1 MGDERKTMQQYL
13 DALTARADYGRYF
26 TDDVVVTVE
35 GSDQRAEG
43 REAGEQ
49 LIRYMHEKAFDA
61 RPELKNLLV
70 DEGKAAIEADFAG
83 THTGEF
89 AGVAPTGRAV
99 RVPYSVI
106 YDLRGDQISKLRTS
120 ILSIRRSRS
129 LALSWFSMP
138 SGREV
143 PVASFPRTIPSWN
156 CRSSRRLSPWTRA
169 ARPRAGAYRM
179 PKTCIAF
186 RDPNAG

>member
-13 DALTARADYGRYF
+13 DALTARADYGQYF

-49 LIRYMHEKAFDA
+49 LIRYIHEGAFDA

-70 DEGKAAIEADFAG
+70 DEGKAAIEADFVG

-89 AGVAPTGRAV
+89 AGIQPSGRAV
-99 RVPYSVI
+99 HVPYSVV
-106 YDLRGDQISKLRTS
+106 YDIRGDQISALRIYFPISLLMEQLTS
-120 ILSIRRSRS
+120 
-129 LALSWFSMP
+129 
-138 SGREV
+138 
-143 PVASFPRTIPSWN
+143 
-156 CRSSRRLSPWTRA
+156 
-169 ARPRAGAYRM
+169 
-179 PKTCIAF
+179 
-186 RDPNAG
+186 

>member
-13 DALTARADYGRYF
+13 DALTARGDYGRFF

-49 LIRYMHEKAFDA
+49 LIRYMHEQAFDA

-70 DEGKAAIEADFAG
+70 DQGKAAIEADFTG
-83 THTGEF
+83 THTSEF

-106 YDLRGDQISKLRTS
+106 YDLRGEQISKLR
-120 ILSIRRSRS
+120 IYLPLSV
-129 LALSWFSMP
+129 L
-138 SGREV
+138 
-143 PVASFPRTIPSWN
+143 VAQIT
-156 CRSSRRLSPWTRA
+156 T
-169 ARPRAGAYRM
+169 
-179 PKTCIAF
+179 
-186 RDPNAG
+186 

>member
-13 DALTARADYGRYF
+13 DALTARADYGQYF
-26 TDDVVVTVE
+26 TGDVVVTVE

-43 REAGEQ
+43 REAGER
-49 LIRYMHEKAFDA
+49 LIRYMHEQAFDA

-106 YDLRGDQISKLRTS
+106 YDLRGDQISKLR
-120 ILSIRRSRS
+120 IYLPLSVLVEQI
-129 LALSWFSMP
+129 
-138 SGREV
+138 
-143 PVASFPRTIPSWN
+143 T
-156 CRSSRRLSPWTRA
+156 T
-169 ARPRAGAYRM
+169 
-179 PKTCIAF
+179 
-186 RDPNAG
+186 

>member
-13 DALTARADYGRYF
+13 DALVARGDYGRYF

-49 LIRYMHEKAFDA
+49 LIRYMHEMAFDA

-70 DEGKAAIEADFAG
+70 DEGKAAIEADFVG

-106 YDLRGDQISKLRTS
+106 YDLRGDQISKLR
-120 ILSIRRSRS
+120 IYLPLSVLVEQI
-129 LALSWFSMP
+129 
-138 SGREV
+138 
-143 PVASFPRTIPSWN
+143 T
-156 CRSSRRLSPWTRA
+156 T
-169 ARPRAGAYRM
+169 
-179 PKTCIAF
+179 
-186 RDPNAG
+186 

>member
-13 DALTARADYGRYF
+13 DALTSRADYGQYF

-35 GSDQRAEG
+35 WSDQRAEG

-61 RPELKNLLV
+61 RPELKSLLV
-70 DEGKAAIEADFAG
+70 DEGKAAIEADFIG

-106 YDLRGDQISKLRTS
+106 YDLHGDQISKLR
-120 ILSIRRSRS
+120 IYMPLSVLVEQI
-129 LALSWFSMP
+129 
-138 SGREV
+138 
-143 PVASFPRTIPSWN
+143 T
-156 CRSSRRLSPWTRA
+156 T
-169 ARPRAGAYRM
+169 
-179 PKTCIAF
+179 
-186 RDPNAG
+186 